1 MPVKVPDFLP
11 AIDVLN
17 NENIFVMTQNR
28 AIAQDIRPLQIAIMN
43 LMPRKVTTETQLI
56 RALSNTPL
64 QIDLTLLH
72 MESHQSHNTSD
83 EHLETFYKTFSQV
96 ITEGNK
102 FDGLIITGAPV
113 EQMEFENVNYW
124 DELEKL
130 MAWAS
135 HHVFSTM
142 FICWAAQAG
151 LYYHYGIEKYPLPQ
165 KCFGVFKHTVLNKTN
180 KLVQGFDDTFYV
192 PHSRHT
198 EVRAKDILAVKEL
211 ELLCTSEEAGVYLA
225 ASRDGRNV
233 FVTGHSEYDSATLQW
248 EYQRDIDKG
257 LSVDPPK
264 NYFEDNDP
272 TKSPIVRWRA
282 HGNLLFSNWLNY
294 CVYQQTPYD
303 INVID

>member
-11 AIDVLN
+11 AIDVLD

-28 AIAQDIRPLQIAIMN
+28 AITQDIRPLQIAIMN
-43 LMPRKVTTETQLI
+43 LMPTKITTETQLI

-64 QIDLTLLH
+64 QLDLTLLH
-72 MESHQSHNTSD
+72 MESHQSRHTPD
-83 EHLETFYKTFSQV
+83 EHLSAFYNTFSQV
-96 ITEGNK
+96 VAEEKK

-130 MAWAS
+130 MDWAS

-151 LYYHYGIEKYPLPQ
+151 LYFHYGIEKYPLPQ
-165 KCFGVFKHTVLNKTN
+165 KCFGVFRHTVLNKTN
-180 KLVQGFDDTFYV
+180 KLVQGFDDVFYV
-192 PHSRHT
+192 PHSRYT
-198 EVRAKDILAVKEL
+198 EVRAEDINEVKEL
-211 ELLCTSEEAGVYLA
+211 ELLAVSDEAGVYLA

-233 FVTGHSEYDSATLQW
+233 FVTGHSEYDSTTLLK
-248 EYQRDIDKG
+248 EYQRDLDKG
-257 LSVDPPK
+257 LKINIPK
-264 NYFEDNDP
+264 NYFEHNDP
-272 TKSPIVRWRA
+272 SKEPVVRWRA

-303 INVID
+303 INVIG